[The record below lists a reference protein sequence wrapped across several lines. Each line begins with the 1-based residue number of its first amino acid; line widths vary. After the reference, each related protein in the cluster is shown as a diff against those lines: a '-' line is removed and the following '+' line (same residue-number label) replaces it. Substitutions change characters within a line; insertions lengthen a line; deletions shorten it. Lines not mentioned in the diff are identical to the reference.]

1 MAWVAPL
8 HVGNFA
14 GNAVRVVWLVLGLSP
29 AVLFVTGFIMWWTR
43 VVRPRWICPSASNGG
58 GEIVTQRPL

>member
-8 HVGNFA
+8 HVGNFG

-29 AVLFVTGFIMWWTR
+29 PVLFVTGFIMWWTR
-43 VVRPRWICPSASNGG
+43 VVRPRWIRVSQPAPEAARS
-58 GEIVTQRPL
+58 